1 MREARVWAEPY
12 KIKMIEPVHMTS
24 REDRERYIVEAGYNT
39 FLLKSKATAT
49 IGILAFLAI

>member
-39 FLLKSKATAT
+39 FLLKSKGFSK
-49 IGILAFLAI
+49 ISR